1 MPGTSSDIPFLYIPT
16 AAWHPPSSVTT
27 RHSSNRFGSA
37 LAAPS
42 VGIGRIADGTLVTG
56 GIGIERIEILHV
68 RLPCFC
74 QSLLLILYSQ
84 TVGQFKNDIVYE
96 FVVQMMS

>member
-1 MPGTSSDIPFLYIPT
+1 MDAQFT
-16 AAWHPPSSVTT
+16 AC
-27 RHSSNRFGSA
+27 
-37 LAAPS
+37 LAHHRIHLFYTLPQQL
-42 VGIGRIADGTLVTG
+42 GIGRIAHGTLVTG

-68 RLPCFC
+68 WLPYFC